1 MSTGSSSGNGLSRTL
16 AGPERQFCQFPTPL
30 QLQQRAQLHKP
41 VPDSSY
47 LAEADFTARFEV
59 VSALDVNVSVLSEAG
74 M

>member
-16 AGPERQFCQFPTPL
+16 AGPERKFCQFPTPL
-30 QLQQRAQLHKP
+30 QLLQQAQLHKL

-47 LAEADFTARFEV
+47 LADTGFTARFED